1 MFESK
6 TVVAICAGIILVV
19 AVLIW
24 IQMTGALAVFFD
36 PEPEPEEDYA
46 IAVLRSLSVLARAS

>member
-1 MFESK
+1 VFESK

-36 PEPEPEEDYA
+36 PEPEEDYTP
-46 IAVLRSLSVLARAS
+46 AVVTSLAVQERAS